1 VNLVLSRL
9 TVNGRFNY
17 RRHFA
22 LLSSVAVLLAV
33 AHRWQAPPSAA
44 SEFALYGAL
53 HAATLVL
60 CLRSSPSIARQILFV
75 AAAAVLAL
83 AVVRCA
89 FFGMRFVAGLP
100 GATGPLALL
109 MAVSGAGALAY
120 FWTVRIWWGFRAA
133 RGASWRLPLMC
144 AFAAAAAF
152 IVANRFHALS
162 GLWLAI
168 PWWVAFSAAL
178 CHYDERGGVV
188 QAPC

>member
-1 VNLVLSRL
+1 MNLALSRL
-9 TVNGRFNY
+9 AVNGRFNY

-33 AHRWQAPPSAA
+33 THRWRAPPSAA

-75 AAAAVLAL
+75 AGAAVLAT

-89 FFGMRFVAGLP
+89 FFAMGFVAGLP

-109 MAVSGAGALAY
+109 MTASGAGALTYLWA
-120 FWTVRIWWGFRAA
+120 VRITWGFTAA
-133 RGASWRLPLMC
+133 RGASWGLPFAC
-144 AFAAAAAF
+144 AFTAGAAF
-152 IVANRFHALS
+152 VVTNHYHALS

-168 PWWVAFSAAL
+168 PWWGAFSAAL
-178 CHYDERGGVV
+178 CLYDEGGRAV